1 MGVISARKLADLGA
15 VIRAVREDAG
25 LSQSELA
32 ERLAFSR
39 DYLADIEAG
48 KPTLYTTR
56 LFRTLHELGI
66 RLTLEYDDG
75 TGTGKGAGQD
85 A

>member
-39 DYLADIEAG
+39 DYLADIETG

-75 TGTGKGAGQD
+75 TGKGAGQD